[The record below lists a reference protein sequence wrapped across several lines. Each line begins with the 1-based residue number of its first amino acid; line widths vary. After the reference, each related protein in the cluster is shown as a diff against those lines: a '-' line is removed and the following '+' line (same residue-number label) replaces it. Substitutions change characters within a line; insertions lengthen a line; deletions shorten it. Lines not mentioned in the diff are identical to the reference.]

1 MASGQSDPGGII
13 LRRWQQEA
21 LPLTIAALRRRE
33 RPVVSAFMGAGKSV
47 FLAELISQSK
57 EQPGRGVVVAA
68 PRANLV
74 VQLAETLRRRLGAEA
89 VGCWYEAQKI
99 GDRRVTV
106 STYQSLPTL
115 AAAWQ
120 ASGRSPSL
128 LVCDEA
134 HRTEADGVQYAIA
147 RLEALAGGRWVS
159 RVGLTATPFRS
170 DKRESLSMW
179 DNVVYRYTSRQGV
192 ADKVIVPA
200 RVVRWDGK
208 DGADAVEVDQIC
220 TDMLIA
226 ADVWPTLASANTI
239 DNAESFAM
247 FLRTADIPAAAV
259 HSRLSSQEVEARIEA
274 LKGGVLKVLVHV
286 SMLSEGADFPW
297 LRGLMVR
304 RRVAARVRFVQEVG
318 RVLRAEPG
326 KTEGVVFDPFDLMT
340 ELGMT
345 HDDAIGKVLDGEDED
360 EDEDEGADEEEDEE
374 EKEEKEK
381 TTHNAVLVMPIS
393 GWLTDVYTALEPHGL
408 EARRGGS
415 WRRGMPTEAQIRTAR
430 GMAGWLKWW
439 RGDER
444 IPALLKEWTAG
455 NRITRRGDASDLI
468 GLFRWLSERSAPTRA
483 LMKAGVLRAEEEY
496 QWPDVILPE
505 HIPTIIEDEMS
516 QKIAVMAPQVWS
528 VRAPQVW
535 GDRAAPG
542 VSSVRAEQEA
552 AVEALQVWLDGGGR

>member
-1 MASGQSDPGGII
+1 MANGQSDPGGII

-47 FLAELISQSK
+47 FLGALIAKSK

-74 VQLAETLRRRLGAEA
+74 VQLAGTLRRMLGDNA
-89 VGCWYEAQKI
+89 VGCWYEAEKVP
-99 GDRRVTV
+99 DRRVTV

-115 AAAWQ
+115 CSAWK

-170 DKRESLSMW
+170 DKRESLSLW
-179 DNVVYRYTSRQGV
+179 DNVVYRYTSRQGI
-192 ADKVIVPA
+192 ADEVIVPA

-247 FLRTADIPAAAV
+247 FLRTSNIPSAAV
-259 HSRLSSQEVEARIEA
+259 HSRLSSQEVAARIEA
-274 LKGGVLKVLVHV
+274 LKGGLLKVLVHV

-304 RRVAARVRFVQEVG
+304 RRIEAPVRFVQEVG

-345 HDDAIGKVLDGEDED
+345 HDDAIGKVLDGEDEEEDDEDD
-360 EDEDEGADEEEDEE
+360 EDEDEDEDE
-374 EKEEKEK
+374 KERVP
-381 TTHNAVLVMPIS
+381 TVPTAVLVTPIS

-408 EARRGGS
+408 AARRGGS
-415 WRRGMPTEAQIRTAR
+415 WRREMSTEAQIRTAR

-455 NRITRRGDASDLI
+455 NRIKRRGDASDLI
-468 GLFRWLSERSAPTRA
+468 GLFRWLADWSAPARA
-483 LMKAGVLRAEEEY
+483 LMKAGVARAEEEY
-496 QWPDVILPE
+496 QWPDVVLPVQV
-505 HIPTIIEDEMS
+505 PTLNDDEMT
-516 QKIAVMAPQVWS
+516 PE
-528 VRAPQVW
+528 
-535 GDRAAPG
+535 
-542 VSSVRAEQEA
+542 VSERAEQEA
-552 AVEALQVWLDGGGR
+552 AVAALQVWLNGGGR

>member
-1 MASGQSDPGGII
+1 MANGQSDPGGII
-13 LRRWQQEA
+13 LRRWQVEA
-21 LPLTIAALRRRE
+21 LPIVIAALKARK
-33 RPVVSAFMGAGKSV
+33 RPVVSAFMGSGKSV
-47 FLAELISQSK
+47 FLGALIAQSK
-57 EQPGRGVVVAA
+57 EQAGRGVVVAA

-74 VQLAETLRRRLGAEA
+74 VQLAGTLRRMLGDNA
-89 VGCWYEAQKI
+89 VGCWYEAEKDGAQ
-99 GDRRVTV
+99 RVTV

-115 AAAWQ
+115 CTAWTE
-120 ASGRSPSL
+120 AKRSPSL

-192 ADKVIVPA
+192 ADGVIVPA

-247 FLRTADIPAAAV
+247 FLRTSDIPAAAV
-259 HSRLSSQEVEARIEA
+259 HSRLSSQEVAARIDA
-274 LKGGVLKVLVHV
+274 LKAGTLKVLVHV

-304 RRVAARVRFVQEVG
+304 RRIEAPVRFVQEVG

-345 HDDAIGKVLDGEDED
+345 HDDAIGKVLDGEDEEEDDEGED
-360 EDEDEGADEEEDEE
+360 EDEDE
-374 EKEEKEK
+374 KERVP
-381 TTHNAVLVMPIS
+381 TVPTAVLVTPIS

-408 EARRGGS
+408 AARRGGS
-415 WRRGMPTEAQIRTAR
+415 WRREMPTEAQIRTAR

-444 IPALLKEWTAG
+444 IPPLLKEWTAG

-468 GLFRWLSERSAPTRA
+468 GLFRWLADWSAPARA
-483 LMKAGVLRAEEEY
+483 LMKAGVARAEEEY
-496 QWPDVILPE
+496 QWPDVVLPVQV
-505 HIPTIIEDEMS
+505 PTLNDDEMTPEVAE
-516 QKIAVMAPQVWS
+516 Q
-528 VRAPQVW
+528 
-535 GDRAAPG
+535 
-542 VSSVRAEQEA
+542 AEQEA
-552 AVEALQVWLDGGGR
+552 AVAALQVWLDGGGR